1 MTGEELKAMRKV
13 PGISQSALARLI
25 GCSHG
30 MVSLWETGKSPIG
43 DDWSEKIETV
53 FRARIPVSDAL
64 YVREKK
70 SIVPEKEE
78 VVSPPVVEGSS
89 CRPAEPGNVSLSG
102 ESLAAVRKILREE
115 IEKDILKDDALA
127 GIREL
132 IHREMGEIG
141 RSIAAEIGKIGS
153 PPAEI
158 RLTPKV
164 IASAREGERYRER
177 CQEVLTGRNW

>member
-13 PGISQSALARLI
+13 PGISQSALACLI

-43 DDWSEKIETV
+43 DDWSEKIEAV
-53 FRARIPVSDAL
+53 FKAQIPVSDAP

-70 SIVPEKEE
+70 SIVPESESSVPEKKEI
-78 VVSPPVVEGSS
+78 VSPPVVEGSS
-89 CRPAEPGNVSLSG
+89 CRPAEPVDVSLSG

-115 IEKDILKDDALA
+115 IEKAVLKDDALA

-164 IASAREGERYRER
+164 IASAREGE
-177 CQEVLTGRNW
+177 LLIS